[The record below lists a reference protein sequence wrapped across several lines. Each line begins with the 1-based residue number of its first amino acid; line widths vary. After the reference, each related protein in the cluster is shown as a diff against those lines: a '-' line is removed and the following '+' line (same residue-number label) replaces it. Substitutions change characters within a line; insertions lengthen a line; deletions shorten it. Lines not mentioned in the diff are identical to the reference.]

1 MLPFLVEC
9 SNKLTERAHVLIFEI
24 LWSLTFHE
32 EVALVLRLN
41 DEFLGK
47 IQTIS
52 QDSEDE
58 PLKKAADG
66 LFWKLIR
73 GM

>member
-1 MLPFLVEC
+1 MLPFLIEC
-9 SNKLTERAHVLIFEI
+9 TNKLTDRAHVLILEI

-32 EVALVLRLN
+32 EVALVLRRN

-47 IQTIS
+47 IEIIS

>member
-1 MLPFLVEC
+1 
-9 SNKLTERAHVLIFEI
+9 
-24 LWSLTFHE
+24 LTFHE
-32 EVALVLRLN
+32 EVALALRLN

>member
-1 MLPFLVEC
+1 MIRPMQYLL
-9 SNKLTERAHVLIFEI
+9 FEI

-32 EVALVLRLN
+32 KVTLALRLN

-58 PLKKAADG
+58 PVKKLAD
-66 LFWKLIR
+66 R
-73 GM
+73 YV

>member
-1 MLPFLVEC
+1 
-9 SNKLTERAHVLIFEI
+9 
-24 LWSLTFHE
+24 LTFHE
-32 EVALVLRLN
+32 EVALVLRRN
-41 DEFLGK
+41 DKFLGK
-47 IQTIS
+47 IETIS